1 MASSLEECGVHVT
14 HVTDY
19 ISDLRTMAKAYD
31 KVLLSSH

>member
-1 MASSLEECGVHVT
+1 MASSLEECGVRVT